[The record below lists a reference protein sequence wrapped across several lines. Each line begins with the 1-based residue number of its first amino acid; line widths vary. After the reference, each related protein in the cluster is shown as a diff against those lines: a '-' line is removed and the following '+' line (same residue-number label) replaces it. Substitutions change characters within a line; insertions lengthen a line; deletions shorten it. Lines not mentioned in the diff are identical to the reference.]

1 MPMELVFVI
10 GMAVLLILC
19 IKVKANAFISL
30 LATALVMGML
40 SGMSGADTV
49 SAITS
54 GFSGTVKSI
63 GIVIIFGIMLGNY
76 LDAAKGTNRMAYDA
90 VKLVGQKRAGL
101 AMAITGYIVSIPV
114 FSDAAFVILTP
125 LVKAIHK
132 KTKIPLAILAVSLS
146 AGLLS
151 THVFV
156 PPTPGPLAAAG
167 LLGIDIGR
175 AILYGAFGAVFMTAA
190 GWIFAELYFRNK
202 PESFYT
208 FRDEETQKEE
218 EAVATMDDDK
228 DLPGTFASLMPLVVP
243 IVLILLNTTCGMILP
258 EDSPILSI
266 VSFVG
271 DSNIALAIGAVLS
284 IITLGKRLGGKA
296 IIDIMDKTLKD
307 AGPIV
312 FITAAGGALGQVLK
326 VSGAGD
332 SLAQMV
338 LNTGLPFILIPF
350 VISGLLKVQSGEIDY
365 CGQTI
370 SKMEAHK
377 IIRLGLAQVP
387 EGRRVFSGLT
397 VQQNLQMG
405 AYTRRDGKEAI
416 QNDFD
421 MVFDLLPRLKERR
434 NQPAGTLSGGEQ
446 QMLAMGRAL
455 MCKPKMLLLDEP
467 SMGLSPLLV
476 KEIFKI
482 IRQVNRNGVTVLLVE
497 QNAKMALEIANR
509 AYVLETGTIKM
520 EGEATELANN
530 IEVRKAYL
538 GCE

>member
-208 FRDEETQKEE
+208 FRDEEAQKED
-218 EAVATMDDDK
+218 EAAPSIDDDK

-266 VSFVG
+266 VSFIG

-312 FITAAGGALGQVLK
+312 FITAAGPQSPQPDPTARPARSRRAGWGNASGRAYCLPAADGPSPWAARRPAPERVRPARHCGPEK
-326 VSGAGD
+326 SFWFSSVSSCDCAAEKQKRACQWACKPTAD
-332 SLAQMV
+332 
-338 LNTGLPFILIPF
+338 PFMAS
-350 VISGLLKVQSGEIDY
+350 V
-365 CGQTI
+365 
-370 SKMEAHK
+370 SKM
-377 IIRLGLAQVP
+377 R
-387 EGRRVFSGLT
+387 
-397 VQQNLQMG
+397 
-405 AYTRRDGKEAI
+405 
-416 QNDFD
+416 
-421 MVFDLLPRLKERR
+421 RLKI
-434 NQPAGTLSGGEQ
+434 
-446 QMLAMGRAL
+446 
-455 MCKPKMLLLDEP
+455 
-467 SMGLSPLLV
+467 V
-476 KEIFKI
+476 
-482 IRQVNRNGVTVLLVE
+482 
-497 QNAKMALEIANR
+497 
-509 AYVLETGTIKM
+509 
-520 EGEATELANN
+520 
-530 IEVRKAYL
+530 
-538 GCE
+538 

>member
-175 AILYGAFGAVFMTAA
+175 AILYAAFRQQYDINLRQTPNDSLHWWEFLAMFESLDENTRMAKVMYWRTCDTKGMGKEQKAFIKQMRN
-190 GWIFAELYFRNK
+190 LY
-202 PESFYT
+202 SL
-208 FRDEETQKEE
+208 EEPQT
-218 EAVATMDDDK
+218 TMD
-228 DLPGTFASLMPLVVP
+228 SRMR
-243 IVLILLNTTCGMILP
+243 
-258 EDSPILSI
+258 
-266 VSFVG
+266 
-271 DSNIALAIGAVLS
+271 LA
-284 IITLGKRLGGKA
+284 KR
-296 IIDIMDKTLKD
+296 
-307 AGPIV
+307 
-312 FITAAGGALGQVLK
+312 
-326 VSGAGD
+326 
-332 SLAQMV
+332 
-338 LNTGLPFILIPF
+338 
-350 VISGLLKVQSGEIDY
+350 
-365 CGQTI
+365 
-370 SKMEAHK
+370 
-377 IIRLGLAQVP
+377 
-387 EGRRVFSGLT
+387 
-397 VQQNLQMG
+397 
-405 AYTRRDGKEAI
+405 
-416 QNDFD
+416 
-421 MVFDLLPRLKERR
+421 
-434 NQPAGTLSGGEQ
+434 
-446 QMLAMGRAL
+446 
-455 MCKPKMLLLDEP
+455 
-467 SMGLSPLLV
+467 
-476 KEIFKI
+476 
-482 IRQVNRNGVTVLLVE
+482 
-497 QNAKMALEIANR
+497 NAEMR
-509 AYVLETGTIKM
+509 AYVKKRM
-520 EGEATELANN
+520 EECRNG
-530 IEVRKAYL
+530 
-538 GCE
+538 

>member
-202 PESFYT
+202 PESYYT
-208 FRDEETQKEE
+208 FRDEEAQKED
-218 EAVATMDDDK
+218 EATPSIDDDK

-284 IITLGKRLGGKA
+284 IITLG
-296 IIDIMDKTLKD
+296 
-307 AGPIV
+307 
-312 FITAAGGALGQVLK
+312 QVLK

-350 VISGLLKVQSGEIDY
+350 VISGLLKVVQGSGTVAVTTAATLCAPIAA
-365 CGQTI
+365 
-370 SKMEAHK
+370 S
-377 IIRLGLAQVP
+377 LGLDPILIFLA
-387 EGRRVFSGLT
+387 SGAGARLCCHVNDSYFWVYT
-397 VQQNLQMG
+397 NCMG
-405 AYTRRDGKEAI
+405 
-416 QNDFD
+416 FD
-421 MVFDLLPRLKERR
+421 MKTGLK
-434 NQPAGTLSGGEQ
+434 TLSISNLSMSLGGL
-446 QMLAMGRAL
+446 LATFICSL
-455 MCKPKMLLLDEP
+455 WL
-467 SMGLSPLLV
+467 
-476 KEIFKI
+476 
-482 IRQVNRNGVTVLLVE
+482 
-497 QNAKMALEIANR
+497 
-509 AYVLETGTIKM
+509 
-520 EGEATELANN
+520 
-530 IEVRKAYL
+530 
-538 GCE
+538 

>member
-49 SAITS
+49 SAS
-54 GFSGTVKSI
+54 PVVRFPATVQKQSASS
-63 GIVIIFGIMLGNY
+63 IIFGIMLGNY

-208 FRDEETQKEE
+208 FRDEEAQKED
-218 EAVATMDDDK
+218 EAAPSIDDDK

-243 IVLILLNTTCGMILP
+243 IVLILLNTSCGMILP

-271 DSNIALAIGAVLS
+271 DSKHCSGHRRNPVHHH
-284 IITLGKRLGGKA
+284 
-296 IIDIMDKTLKD
+296 
-307 AGPIV
+307 P
-312 FITAAGGALGQVLK
+312 GQA
-326 VSGAGD
+326 SGRQGHHRHH
-332 SLAQMV
+332 
-338 LNTGLPFILIPF
+338 
-350 VISGLLKVQSGEIDY
+350 
-365 CGQTI
+365 GQD
-370 SKMEAHK
+370 
-377 IIRLGLAQVP
+377 P
-387 EGRRVFSGLT
+387 EGRRPHRVHHRSG
-397 VQQNLQMG
+397 
-405 AYTRRDGKEAI
+405 RRTG
-416 QNDFD
+416 
-421 MVFDLLPRLKERR
+421 P
-434 NQPAGTLSGGEQ
+434 GT
-446 QMLAMGRAL
+446 
-455 MCKPKMLLLDEP
+455 
-467 SMGLSPLLV
+467 
-476 KEIFKI
+476 
-482 IRQVNRNGVTVLLVE
+482 
-497 QNAKMALEIANR
+497 
-509 AYVLETGTIKM
+509 
-520 EGEATELANN
+520 
-530 IEVRKAYL
+530 
-538 GCE
+538 

>member
-175 AILYGAFGAVFMTAA
+175 AILYGDKMTDSMKAALNETNRRRQKQEDFNREHGIVPQGVKKAVREIIDGVYRGPDVAPELSASDALPMDEKTLSKRLRELEEEMMSYAKNLDFEKAARVREELMALRKQAFGASA
-190 GWIFAELYFRNK
+190 
-202 PESFYT
+202 
-208 FRDEETQKEE
+208 
-218 EAVATMDDDK
+218 
-228 DLPGTFASLMPLVVP
+228 
-243 IVLILLNTTCGMILP
+243 
-258 EDSPILSI
+258 
-266 VSFVG
+266 
-271 DSNIALAIGAVLS
+271 
-284 IITLGKRLGGKA
+284 
-296 IIDIMDKTLKD
+296 
-307 AGPIV
+307 
-312 FITAAGGALGQVLK
+312 
-326 VSGAGD
+326 
-332 SLAQMV
+332 
-338 LNTGLPFILIPF
+338 
-350 VISGLLKVQSGEIDY
+350 
-365 CGQTI
+365 
-370 SKMEAHK
+370 
-377 IIRLGLAQVP
+377 
-387 EGRRVFSGLT
+387 
-397 VQQNLQMG
+397 
-405 AYTRRDGKEAI
+405 
-416 QNDFD
+416 
-421 MVFDLLPRLKERR
+421 
-434 NQPAGTLSGGEQ
+434 PA
-446 QMLAMGRAL
+446 
-455 MCKPKMLLLDEP
+455 
-467 SMGLSPLLV
+467 
-476 KEIFKI
+476 
-482 IRQVNRNGVTVLLVE
+482 
-497 QNAKMALEIANR
+497 
-509 AYVLETGTIKM
+509 
-520 EGEATELANN
+520 
-530 IEVRKAYL
+530 
-538 GCE
+538 